1 MSRSVRKVRET
12 KETKVL
18 VELNLDEKG
27 EVKVRTP
34 VPFFNHMLN
43 TMLFYMG
50 ISAVV
55 EAEDKQN
62 YDDHHVVED
71 VGITLGQALREALGD
86 RAGIKRF
93 AHAIVPM
100 DEALVL
106 VAVDISGRGTAEIGL
121 RVKRE
126 SIGGLSTENVPH
138 FFKTFAINSGITLHV
153 RQLSGENE
161 HHVIEASFKG
171 VGLSLEEAVSVI
183 GKDVRSTKGSL

>member
-62 YDDHHVVED
+62 YDDHLVVEERGD
-71 VGITLGQALREALGD
+71 NLRSGVEGSFGRQSWYKEVCTRHRTYGRSFGSGGCRHLWERDGRD
-86 RAGIKRF
+86 RPQG
-93 AHAIVPM
+93 
-100 DEALVL
+100 
-106 VAVDISGRGTAEIGL
+106 
-121 RVKRE
+121 
-126 SIGGLSTENVPH
+126 
-138 FFKTFAINSGITLHV
+138 
-153 RQLSGENE
+153 
-161 HHVIEASFKG
+161 
-171 VGLSLEEAVSVI
+171 
-183 GKDVRSTKGSL
+183 